1 MHYVSESRN
10 MDNLVP
16 HTEEPSSKGM
26 GAEERELDVVR
37 VCGRRVVVV
46 ECVDACSSSIQLSL
60 WQNY

>member
-1 MHYVSESRN
+1 

-46 ECVDACSSSIQLSL
+46 QCVDACSSSIQLSL
-60 WQNY
+60 